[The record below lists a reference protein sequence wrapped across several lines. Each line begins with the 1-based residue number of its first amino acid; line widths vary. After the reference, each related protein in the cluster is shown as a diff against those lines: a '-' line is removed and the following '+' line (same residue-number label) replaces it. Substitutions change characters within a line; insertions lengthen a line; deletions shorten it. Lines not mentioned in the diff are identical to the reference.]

1 MKQKGDVVIK
11 AGSGVKKSRSWLKWN
26 LLLLLLAGLLFAF
39 IQLHYWWNQL
49 NPKWQGLDLSWGQV
63 RVEQLSVQL
72 PFYGNQQLQLEQL
85 ELGWT
90 GWPWPLELVQAQSLK
105 AQLDLQ
111 LAAAAETQSETAPET
126 EGATLPAL
134 PLWLPQVLVFEQ
146 IEISLPCAR
155 LNSKLSSSVENAD
168 CLLLGSLTYSEQSQQ
183 IQLQLAN
190 QQAVSIEGIGD
201 VKLALKALIQPTA
214 EQLQIPEFE
223 LSLAS
228 SQLNWQQHQFSELD
242 LKLSGRAVW
251 QNNQLNFEATKPL
264 QLKSGYRQPD
274 LNIQQLVLETTDL
287 KLLLDPAEPANAQL
301 KTELKLEVKQLQH
314 ALVKTLDWNW
324 AGKASYQQQQAK
336 LEGRLANSQS
346 LALEHK
352 VKLAEQKISLNW
364 TLPELFFLAGNPL
377 QIGPFWPELLTLQ
390 KGKASGKGQ
399 LTFDMASMALTKQQT
414 ELVVRDL
421 SGIYDRTV
429 FNGLTTKLSL
439 FSEGAAWTVQTNDL
453 KLQQVNHGLLFG
465 PVELQ
470 AVYKTKAPDW
480 FAGLLDL
487 KQLQLALFG
496 GQVKATQQK
505 IDLSK
510 DAKVLLQLDKLQLA
524 ELLKQHPSADMTGQ
538 GTISGTLPLSI
549 EQGKL
554 TVAQGSVAALEP
566 GGKIAYQSD
575 KAQAMVASNQGMKI
589 VMQALQNFHFSV
601 LSAGV
606 SYSKEGQLLLALK
619 LEGNNPDFEK
629 GRAVNFSINLEENL
643 PAMITSLQLSG
654 QVSELVKKRVQQR
667 LAAQKAKDARK
678 E

>member
-1 MKQKGDVVIK
+1 MTKPV
-11 AGSGVKKSRSWLKWN
+11 SGKKKSTSWLKWN
-26 LLLLLLAGLLFAF
+26 LLLLLLAGSVFAF
-39 IQLHYWWNQL
+39 IQLQFWWTQL
-49 NPKWQGLDLSWGQV
+49 SPKWQGLELSWGSA
-63 RVEQLSVQL
+63 RVEQLSLQL
-72 PFYGNQQLQLEQL
+72 PFSGHQQVQLEQL

-90 GWPWPLELVQAQSLK
+90 GWPWPLDLVKAKSLK

-111 LAAAAETQSETAPET
+111 LAASTET
-126 EGATLPAL
+126 EQETTPSVPTL
-134 PLWLPQVLVFEQ
+134 PLWLPKVLTFEQ
-146 IEISLPCAR
+146 IEVSLPCAR
-155 LNSKLSSSVENAD
+155 LNTKLSNNTENTD
-168 CLLLGSLTYSEQSQQ
+168 CLLTGALTYSEQSQQ

-190 QQAVSIEGIGD
+190 QQAVFIEGVGD
-201 VKLALKALIQPTA
+201 AKLALKALITPTA
-214 EQLQIPEFE
+214 EQLQIPQFE
-223 LSLAS
+223 LSLLS
-228 SQLNWQQHQFSELD
+228 SKLNWQQYQLSDLM

-251 QNNQLNFEATKPL
+251 QNNLLQFEATEPL
-264 QLKSGYRQPD
+264 QLTTSYQQPD
-274 LNIQQLVLETTDL
+274 LQVQQLVLNATSWQLE
-287 KLLLDPAEPANAQL
+287 LDPALLANTQL
-301 KTELKLEVKQLQH
+301 KSDLKLEVKQLQH
-314 ALVKTLDWNW
+314 PLLKTLDWNW
-324 AGKASYQQQQAK
+324 AGTLLYQQQQAQI
-336 LEGRLANSQS
+336 EGRLANSLS
-346 LALEHK
+346 LALDHK
-352 VKLAEQKISLNW
+352 IQMAEQKISASW

-377 QIGPFWPELLTLQ
+377 HIGPFWPELLTLQ
-390 KGKASGKGQ
+390 KGKASGQGQ
-399 LTFDMASMALTKQQT
+399 LEFDLGSMALTKQQT
-414 ELVVRDL
+414 ELVLRDL

-429 FNGLTTKLSL
+429 FTGLTTKLKL
-439 FSEGAAWTVQTNDL
+439 FSEGAAWTVQTGDL
-453 KLQQVNHGLLFG
+453 KLQQINHGLVMG
-465 PVELQ
+465 PLELN
-470 AVYKTKAPDW
+470 AVYNTKAPDW
-480 FAGLLDL
+480 FKGKLDL

-496 GQVKATQQK
+496 GQVKGTQQQ

-566 GGKIAYQSD
+566 GGKIAYQSE
-575 KAQAMVASNQGMKI
+575 KAQAMAASNQGMKI

>member
-1 MKQKGDVVIK
+1 MAKP
-11 AGSGVKKSRSWLKWN
+11 ASGIKKSTSWLKWN
-26 LLLLLLAGLLFAF
+26 LLLLLLAGCVFAF
-39 IQLHYWWNQL
+39 IQLQFWWTQL
-49 NPKWQGLDLSWGQV
+49 SPKWQGLEWSWGSA
-63 RVEQLSVQL
+63 RVEQLSLQL
-72 PFYGNQQLQLEQL
+72 PFSGQQQVQLEQL

-90 GWPWPLELVQAQSLK
+90 GWPWPLDVLKAKSLK
-105 AQLDLQ
+105 AQLDVQ
-111 LAAAAETQSETAPET
+111 LAASSETEQEAAPAVPT
-126 EGATLPAL
+126 L
-134 PLWLPQVLVFEQ
+134 PLWLPKVLSFEQ
-146 IEISLPCAR
+146 IEVSLPCAR
-155 LNSKLSSSVENAD
+155 LNTKLSNSTENND
-168 CLLLGSLTYSEQSQQ
+168 CKLIGALTYSEQNQQ

-190 QQAVSIEGIGD
+190 QQAIFIEGIGD
-201 VKLALKALIQPTA
+201 IKLAVKALITPSA
-214 EQLQIPEFE
+214 EQLQIPQFE

-228 SQLNWQQHQFSELD
+228 SKLNWQQYQLSDLE

-251 QNNQLNFEATKPL
+251 QNNLLQFEATEPL
-264 QLKSGYRQPD
+264 QLSTSVQLPD
-274 LNIQQLVLETTDL
+274 VQVQQLVLNATSLQL
-287 KLLLDPAEPANAQL
+287 KLDPTQLANTQL
-301 KTELKLEVKQLQH
+301 KSDLKLEVKQLQH
-314 ALVKTLDWNW
+314 PQLKTLDWNW
-324 AGKASYQQQQAK
+324 AGTALYQQQQAQI
-336 LEGRLANSQS
+336 EGRLANSLS

-352 VKLAEQKISLNW
+352 IQMAKQKVSASW

-377 QIGPFWPELLTLQ
+377 HVGPFWPELLTLQ

-399 LTFDMASMALTKQQT
+399 LEFDLGSMALTKQHT
-414 ELVVRDL
+414 ELVLRDL

-429 FNGLTTKLSL
+429 FTGLTTTLKL
-439 FSEGAAWTVQTNDL
+439 FSQGMVWKVETGDL
-453 KLQQVNHGLLFG
+453 KLQQMNHGLVMG
-465 PVELQ
+465 PLKLN
-470 AVYKTKAPDW
+470 ALYKTTAPDW
-480 FAGLLDL
+480 FKGQLDL
-487 KQLQLALFG
+487 KQLQLTLFG
-496 GQVKATQQK
+496 GQIKAAEQQ

-538 GTISGTLPLSI
+538 GTLSGTLPLSI

-566 GGKIAYQSD
+566 GGKIAYQSQ
-575 KAQAMVASNQGMKI
+575 KAQAMAASNQGMKI

-619 LEGNNPDFEK
+619 LEGNNPDFEQ

>member
-1 MKQKGDVVIK
+1 MAKT
-11 AGSGVKKSRSWLKWN
+11 GSGVKKSSSWLKWN
-26 LLLLLLAGLLFAF
+26 LLLLLLAGALFAF
-39 IQLHYWWNQL
+39 IQLQFWWTQL
-49 NPKWQGLDLSWGQV
+49 NPKWQGLDLSWGSA
-63 RVEQLSVQL
+63 RVELLSLQL
-72 PFYGNQQLQLEQL
+72 PFSGHQQVQLEQL

-90 GWPWPLELVQAQSLK
+90 GWPWPLDRVVATSLK

-111 LAAAAETQSETAPET
+111 LEASTAAEPD
-126 EGATLPAL
+126 ATLSAPTL
-134 PLWLPQVLVFEQ
+134 PLWLPKVLSFEQ
-146 IEISLPCAR
+146 IEVSLPCAR
-155 LNSKLSSSVENAD
+155 LNTKLSNSSGTDKAD
-168 CLLLGSLTYSEQSQQ
+168 CQLTGSLTYSEQNQQ

-190 QQAVSIEGIGD
+190 QQAVFIEGVGD
-201 VKLALKALIQPTA
+201 AKLALKALITPTT
-214 EQLQIPEFE
+214 EQLNIPQFE
-223 LSLAS
+223 LSLTS
-228 SQLNWQQHQFSELD
+228 SKLQWQQHQLSDLD

-251 QNNQLNFEATKPL
+251 QNNQLQFETTNPL
-264 QLKSGYRQPD
+264 HLKAGYQQPQLQ
-274 LNIQQLVLETTDL
+274 IQQLVVNAQSLQLE
-287 KLLLDPAEPANAQL
+287 LDPTQLANAQL
-301 KTELKLEVKQLQH
+301 KSDLKLELTQLQH
-314 ALVKTLDWNW
+314 PMLKTLDWNW
-324 AGKASYQQQQAK
+324 AGSALYQQHQAQI
-336 LEGRLANSQS
+336 EGRLANSLS

-352 VKLAEQKISLNW
+352 VQLAEQNISVSW
-364 TLPELFFLAGNPL
+364 ALPELFFLAGNPL

-399 LTFDMASMALTKQQT
+399 LEFDLGSMALTKQQT
-414 ELVVRDL
+414 ELVLRDL

-429 FNGLTTKLSL
+429 FSGLTTTLKL
-439 FSEGAAWTVQTNDL
+439 FSEGAVWTVQTGDL
-453 KLQQVNHGLLFG
+453 KLQQVNHGLVMG
-465 PVELQ
+465 PLELNALYQ
-470 AVYKTKAPDW
+470 TTAPDW
-480 FAGLLDL
+480 FKGKLDL

-496 GQVKATQQK
+496 GQVRGTGQQ

-524 ELLKQHPSADMTGQ
+524 ELLKQHPSADITGQ
-538 GTISGTLPLSI
+538 GTLSGTLPLSI

-566 GGKIAYQSD
+566 GGQIAYQSE
-575 KAQAMVASNQGMKI
+575 KAQAMAASNQGMKI

-606 SYSKEGQLLLALK
+606 SYSKEGQLVLALK

-654 QVSELVKKRVQQR
+654 QVSDLVKKRVQQR

>member
-1 MKQKGDVVIK
+1 VTKPV
-11 AGSGVKKSRSWLKWN
+11 SGTKKSTSWLKWN
-26 LLLLLLAGLLFAF
+26 LLLLLLAGSVFAF
-39 IQLHYWWNQL
+39 IQLQFWWNQL
-49 NPKWQGLDLSWGQV
+49 SPKWQGLELSWGSA
-63 RVEQLSVQL
+63 RVEQLSLQL
-72 PFYGNQQLQLEQL
+72 PFSGHQQVQLEQL
-85 ELGWT
+85 ELVWT
-90 GWPWPLELVQAQSLK
+90 GWPWPLDLLKAKSLK
-105 AQLDLQ
+105 AQLDIQ
-111 LAAAAETQSETAPET
+111 LAASAETAPESAFSVPT
-126 EGATLPAL
+126 L
-134 PLWLPQVLVFEQ
+134 PLWLPKVLSFEQ

-155 LNSKLSSSVENAD
+155 LNTKLSNSTENAD
-168 CLLLGSLTYSEQSQQ
+168 CKLTGSLTYSEQSQQ

-190 QQAVSIEGIGD
+190 QQAVSIEGVGD
-201 VKLALKALIQPTA
+201 AKLALTALITPTA
-214 EQLQIPEFE
+214 EQLQIPQFE

-228 SQLNWQQHQFSELD
+228 SKLNWQHYQLSDLD

-251 QNNQLNFEATKPL
+251 QNNLLQFEATEPL
-264 QLKSGYRQPD
+264 QLTTSYQQPD
-274 LNIQQLVLETTDL
+274 LQIQQLVLNAKSLQLEFDPVLLANTQLKSDL
-287 KLLLDPAEPANAQL
+287 KL
-301 KTELKLEVKQLQH
+301 ELKQLQH
-314 ALVKTLDWNW
+314 PLLKTLDWNW
-324 AGKASYQQQQAK
+324 AGTALYQQQQAQI
-336 LEGRLANSQS
+336 EGRLANSQS
-346 LALEHK
+346 LSLEHK
-352 VKLAEQKISLNW
+352 VQMAEQKVSASW

-399 LTFDMASMALTKQQT
+399 LEFDLGSMALIKQQT
-414 ELVVRDL
+414 ELVLRDL

-429 FNGLTTKLSL
+429 FTGLTTKLQL
-439 FSEGAAWTVQTNDL
+439 FSEGAAWTVQTGDL
-453 KLQQVNHGLLFG
+453 KLQQLNHGLVLG
-465 PVELQ
+465 PVELN

-480 FAGLLDL
+480 FKGKLDL

-496 GQVKATQQK
+496 GQVRGAEQQ

-510 DAKVLLQLDKLQLA
+510 DAKVLLQLDKLQLS

-566 GGKIAYQSD
+566 GGKISYQSD
-575 KAQAMVASNQGMKI
+575 KANAMAASNQGMKI
-589 VMQALQNFHFSV
+589 VMQALQNFHFTV

>member
-1 MKQKGDVVIK
+1 MTKPV
-11 AGSGVKKSRSWLKWN
+11 SGTKKSTSWLKWN
-26 LLLLLLAGLLFAF
+26 LLLLLLAGSVFAF
-39 IQLHYWWNQL
+39 IQLQFWWTQL
-49 NPKWQGLDLSWGQV
+49 SPKWQGLELSWGSA
-63 RVEQLSVQL
+63 RVEQLSLQL
-72 PFYGNQQLQLEQL
+72 PFSGHQQVQLEQL

-90 GWPWPLELVQAQSLK
+90 GWPWPLDLVKAKSLK
-105 AQLDLQ
+105 AQLDIQ
-111 LAAAAETQSETAPET
+111 LAASTET
-126 EGATLPAL
+126 EQEAAPSVPTL
-134 PLWLPQVLVFEQ
+134 PLWLPKVLTFEQ
-146 IEISLPCAR
+146 IEVSLPCAR
-155 LNSKLSSSVENAD
+155 LNTKLSNNTENTD
-168 CLLLGSLTYSEQSQQ
+168 CLLTGALTYSEQSQQ

-190 QQAVSIEGIGD
+190 QQAVFIEGVGD
-201 VKLALKALIQPTA
+201 AKLALKALITPTA
-214 EQLQIPEFE
+214 EQLQIPQFE
-223 LSLAS
+223 LSLLS
-228 SQLNWQQHQFSELD
+228 SKLNWQQYQLSDLM

-251 QNNQLNFEATKPL
+251 QNNLLQFEATEPL
-264 QLKSGYRQPD
+264 QLTTSYQQPD
-274 LNIQQLVLETTDL
+274 LQVQQLMLNATSLQLE
-287 KLLLDPAEPANAQL
+287 LDPTQLVNAQL
-301 KTELKLEVKQLQH
+301 KSDLKLEVKQLQH
-314 ALVKTLDWNW
+314 PLLKTLDWNW
-324 AGKASYQQQQAK
+324 AGTVLYQQQQAQI
-336 LEGRLANSQS
+336 EGRLANSLS
-346 LALEHK
+346 LAFDHK
-352 VKLAEQKISLNW
+352 IQMAEQKVSASW

-390 KGKASGKGQ
+390 KGKTSGKGQ
-399 LTFDMASMALTKQQT
+399 LEFDLGSMALTKQQT
-414 ELVVRDL
+414 ELVLRDL

-429 FNGLTTKLSL
+429 FTGLTTKLKL
-439 FSEGAAWTVQTNDL
+439 FSEGAAWTVQTGDL
-453 KLQQVNHGLLFG
+453 KLQQINHGLVMG
-465 PVELQ
+465 PLELN

-480 FAGLLDL
+480 FKGKLDL

-496 GQVKATQQK
+496 GQVRGTQQQ
-505 IDLSK
+505 IDLSR

-566 GGKIAYQSD
+566 GGKIAYQSE
-575 KAQAMVASNQGMKI
+575 KAQAMAASNQGMKI

>member
-1 MKQKGDVVIK
+1 MAKP
-11 AGSGVKKSRSWLKWN
+11 ASGIKKSTSWLKWN
-26 LLLLLLAGLLFAF
+26 LLLLLLAGCVFAF
-39 IQLHYWWNQL
+39 IQLQFWWTQL
-49 NPKWQGLDLSWGQV
+49 SPKWQGLEWSWGTA
-63 RVEQLSVQL
+63 RVEQLSLQL
-72 PFYGNQQLQLEQL
+72 PFSGQQQVQLEQL
-85 ELGWT
+85 ELGWS
-90 GWPWPLELVQAQSLK
+90 GWPWPLDVLKAKSLK
-105 AQLDLQ
+105 AQLDVQ
-111 LAAAAETQSETAPET
+111 LAASSETEQEAAPAVPT
-126 EGATLPAL
+126 L
-134 PLWLPQVLVFEQ
+134 PLWLPKVLSFEQ
-146 IEISLPCAR
+146 IEVSLPCAR
-155 LNSKLSSSVENAD
+155 LNTKLSNSTENND
-168 CLLLGSLTYSEQSQQ
+168 CKLIGALTYSEQNQQ

-190 QQAVSIEGIGD
+190 QQAVLIEGVGD
-201 VKLALKALIQPTA
+201 IKLAVKALITPSA
-214 EQLQIPEFE
+214 EQLQIPQFE

-228 SQLNWQQHQFSELD
+228 SKLNWQQYQLFDLELE
-242 LKLSGRAVW
+242 LSGRAVW
-251 QNNQLNFEATKPL
+251 QNNLLQFEATEPL
-264 QLKSGYRQPD
+264 QLSTSVQLPD
-274 LNIQQLVLETTDL
+274 IQVQQLVLNATSLQL
-287 KLLLDPAEPANAQL
+287 KLDPTQLANTQL
-301 KTELKLEVKQLQH
+301 KSDLKLEVKQLQH
-314 ALVKTLDWNW
+314 PQLKTLDWNW
-324 AGKASYQQQQAK
+324 AGTALYQQQQAQI
-336 LEGRLANSQS
+336 EGRLANSLS

-352 VKLAEQKISLNW
+352 IQMAKQKVSASW

-377 QIGPFWPELLTLQ
+377 HVGPFWPELLTLQ

-399 LTFDMASMALTKQQT
+399 LEFDLGSMALTKQHT
-414 ELVVRDL
+414 ELVLRDL

-429 FNGLTTKLSL
+429 FTGLTTTLKL
-439 FSEGAAWTVQTNDL
+439 FSDGAAWKVETGDL
-453 KLQQVNHGLLFG
+453 KLQQMNHGLVMG
-465 PVELQ
+465 PLKLN
-470 AVYKTKAPDW
+470 ALYKTTAPDW
-480 FAGLLDL
+480 FKGQLDL

-496 GQVKATQQK
+496 GQVKAAEQQ

-538 GTISGTLPLSI
+538 GTLSGTLPLSI

-566 GGKIAYQSD
+566 GGKIAYQPQQ
-575 KAQAMVASNQGMKI
+575 AQAMAASNQGMKI

-619 LEGNNPDFEK
+619 LEGNNPDFEQ

>member
-1 MKQKGDVVIK
+1 MTKPV
-11 AGSGVKKSRSWLKWN
+11 SGTKKSTSWLKWN
-26 LLLLLLAGLLFAF
+26 LLLLLLAGCVFAF
-39 IQLHYWWNQL
+39 IQLQFWWTQL
-49 NPKWQGLDLSWGQV
+49 NPKWQGLEWSWGSA
-63 RVEQLSVQL
+63 RVEQLSLQL
-72 PFYGNQQLQLEQL
+72 PFSGHQQVQLEQL

-90 GWPWPLELVQAQSLK
+90 GWPWPLDLLKAKSLR

-111 LAAAAETQSETAPET
+111 LAASADTAPESALSVPT
-126 EGATLPAL
+126 L
-134 PLWLPQVLVFEQ
+134 PLWLPKVLSFEQ
-146 IEISLPCAR
+146 IEVSLPCAR
-155 LNSKLSSSVENAD
+155 LNTKLSNSTENND
-168 CLLLGSLTYSEQSQQ
+168 CKLTGALTYSEQSQQ

-190 QQAVSIEGIGD
+190 QQAVFIEGVGD
-201 VKLALKALIQPTA
+201 LKLALKALITPSA
-214 EQLQIPEFE
+214 EQLHIPQFE

-228 SQLNWQQHQFSELD
+228 SKLTWQQHQLSDLD

-251 QNNQLNFEATKPL
+251 QNNLLQFEATEPL
-264 QLKSGYRQPD
+264 QLTSSYQQAD
-274 LNIQQLVLETTDL
+274 LQIQQLVLNATSLQLE
-287 KLLLDPAEPANAQL
+287 LDPALLATTQL
-301 KTELKLEVKQLQH
+301 KSDLKLEVKQLQH
-314 ALVKTLDWNW
+314 PQLKTLDWNW
-324 AGKASYQQQQAK
+324 AGTALYQQQQAQI
-336 LEGRLANSQS
+336 EGRLANSLS

-352 VKLAEQKISLNW
+352 IQMAEQKVSVSW

-377 QIGPFWPELLTLQ
+377 HIGPFWPELLTLQ
-390 KGKASGKGQ
+390 KGKASGQGQ
-399 LTFDMASMALTKQQT
+399 LEFDLGSMALTKQQT
-414 ELVVRDL
+414 ELVLRDL

-429 FNGLTTKLSL
+429 FTGLTTKLKL
-439 FSEGAAWTVQTNDL
+439 FSEGAAWTVQTGDL
-453 KLQQVNHGLLFG
+453 KLQQINHGLVLG
-465 PVELQ
+465 PVELN

-480 FAGLLDL
+480 LKGKLDL

-496 GQVKATQQK
+496 GQVRGAEQQ

-566 GGKIAYQSD
+566 GGKIAYQSE
-575 KAQAMVASNQGMKI
+575 KAQAMAASNQGMKI

>member
-1 MKQKGDVVIK
+1 MKQKGDDVAK

-26 LLLLLLAGLLFAF
+26 LLLLLLAGILFAF
-39 IQLHYWWNQL
+39 IQLQYWWNQL

-63 RVEQLSVQL
+63 RVAQLSVQL
-72 PFYGNQQLQLEQL
+72 PFYGKQQLQLEQL

-90 GWPWPLELVQAQSLK
+90 GWPWPLDLVRAQSLK

-111 LAAAAETQSETAPET
+111 LATAAETQSETVSET
-126 EGATLPAL
+126 KVVTLPTL
-134 PLWLPQVLVFEQ
+134 PLWLPEVLAFEQ
-146 IEISLPCAR
+146 IEVSLPCAR
-155 LNSKLSSSVENAD
+155 LNSKLSNSAENAD
-168 CLLLGSLTYSEQSQQ
+168 CLLMGSLTYSEPSQH

-190 QQAVSIEGIGD
+190 QQAVSVEGVGD
-201 VKLALKALIQPTA
+201 IKLALKALIQPSA
-214 EQLQIPEFE
+214 EQLEIPEFE

-228 SQLNWQQHQFSELD
+228 SQLNWQHHQFSELD

-251 QNNQLNFEATKPL
+251 HNNQLQFEATKPL
-264 QLKSGYRQPD
+264 LLKSGYQHPD
-274 LNIQQLVLETTDL
+274 LKIQQLVLNAKTL
-287 KLLLDPAEPANAQL
+287 QLQIDPAQL
-301 KTELKLEVKQLQH
+301 ADTQLQTELKLDVKQLQH
-314 ALVKTLDWNW
+314 AMLKTLDWNW
-324 AGKASYQQQQAK
+324 AGKASYQQQQA
-336 LEGRLANSQS
+336 LAEGRLANSQS
-346 LALEHK
+346 LSLEHK
-352 VKLAEQKISLNW
+352 VKLADQRISLSW
-364 TLPELFFLAGNPL
+364 TLPQLFFLAGNPL

-390 KGKASGKGQ
+390 KGKLSGKGQ
-399 LTFDMASMALTKQQT
+399 LEFDLTSMALTKQQS
-414 ELVVRDL
+414 ELVMGEL

-429 FNGLTTKLSL
+429 FNALSANLKL
-439 FSEGAAWTVQTNDL
+439 FSQGTAWTVQTDNL
-453 KLQQVNHGLLFG
+453 KLQQVNHGLVFG
-465 PVELQ
+465 PVELK

-480 FAGLLDL
+480 LTGQLDL

-496 GQVKATQQK
+496 GQVRSVQQQ

-538 GTISGTLPLSI
+538 GTLSGTLPLSI

-566 GGKIAYQSD
+566 GGRISYQSE
-575 KAQAMVASNQGMKI
+575 KAIAMAQSNQGMKI
-589 VMQALQNFHFSV
+589 VMQALQNFHFSA

-629 GRAVNFSINLEENL
+629 GRAVNLNINLEENL